1 MDNQE
6 QIWAYIDGKMSNE
19 ERHSFEALMQSD
31 HGLKLEFENIFQI
44 NSILSSEMKWSAPN
58 GIEAKII
65 KNLET
70 KTVNREID
78 FLPIKY
84 LWLAISASIGLMTII
99 LLFSNAGTAGTV
111 PEYLGILENLK
122 LQQNYTVLLES
133 CKTYIYLSF
142 FCAAIFTFALTLDQ
156 FKWQLLSTRNYK
168 L

>member
-6 QIWAYIDGKMSNE
+6 QIWTYIDGKMSKE

-31 HGLKLEFENIFQI
+31 PGLKLEFENISKI
-44 NSILSSEMKWSAPN
+44 NSILSSEIKWSAPN
-58 GIEAKII
+58 GIEDKII
-65 KNLET
+65 KKLET
-70 KTVNREID
+70 KTVHSELD

-84 LWLAISASIGLMTII
+84 LWLAIAGSLGLVIII
-99 LLFSNAGTAGTV
+99 LLFSNVGTVGAV
-111 PEYLGILENLK
+111 PEYLGNLSNFK
-122 LQQNYTVLLES
+122 LQHDYTVLLES